1 MKPIEHNELATP
13 VTLSKKVVRGGVWIF
28 SLRILNRGL
37 DFFRIIILARL
48 LSPTDF
54 GLFGVAI
61 LSISVF
67 ETFSQTGFNFALIQ
81 KKESIKT
88 YLDTAWTISALR
100 GLALFIL
107 VFFSAPIIAAFF
119 NAPQATLIVRFLAI
133 SLIFNGFQNI
143 GILFFQKELEFNRL
157 FLLEISTTIT
167 SFASTIILAV
177 LLKNVWALVIG
188 GLLANFVRFC
198 ISYVIQSYRP
208 IPKIEKD
215 KVLELFSFGK
225 WIFLSTIVIFLVRQG
240 DDFFLGKV
248 LGVTA
253 LGFYQMAF
261 MIGNLPSSEIT
272 GIISQVAFPTYTK
285 LKSTPGKLN
294 EAYIKTI
301 SFIALISF
309 PFAGGIFVLA
319 PYFTTL
325 FLGEKWL
332 PIVTPL
338 QILAISGLIRSI
350 VATGGS
356 LFNAIG
362 KPRFDFKM
370 NLWRL
375 IIIIVTI
382 YPLTR
387 LWSISGTSLSVLLGL
402 SASGYIWLRGSM
414 REMNI
419 SLKRFLVI
427 SLPSLSSTLLMLGI
441 ISAITSLILSQN
453 YSFLSFFIS
462 IIAGVFVYFGGIWF
476 MDRYT
481 GLNTL
486 GAFDFIFSN
495 LKS

>member
-1 MKPIEHNELATP
+1 LKPLEYNELATP
-13 VTLSKKVVRGGVWIF
+13 ESLSKRVVRGGVWVFGSRLI
-28 SLRILNRGL
+28 NRGL
-37 DFFRIIILARL
+37 SFIRIIVLARL
-48 LSPTDF
+48 LTPNDF
-54 GLFGVAI
+54 GLVGIAL
-61 LSISVF
+61 LSISML
-67 ETFSQTGFNFALIQ
+67 ETFSQTGFSIALIQ
-81 KKESIKT
+81 KKENIQS
-88 YLDTAWTISALR
+88 YLDTAWTISACR
-100 GLALFIL
+100 GLTLFIL
-107 VFFSAPIIAAFF
+107 TFFSAPLIATFF
-119 NAPQATLIVRFLAI
+119 NSSQATLVIRFVAI
-133 SLIFNGFQNI
+133 SFILTGFQNI
-143 GILFFQKELEFNRL
+143 GILFFQKELEFIKL

-167 SFASTIILAV
+167 HFAATIILAV

-188 GLLANFVRFC
+188 GLLANLVRFC
-198 ISYVIQSYRP
+198 ISYGINNYRP
-208 IPKIEKD
+208 RIKIEKH
-215 KVLELFSFGK
+215 KALELFSFGR
-225 WIFLSTIVIFLVRQG
+225 WIFLSTIVIFLARQG
-240 DDFFLGKV
+240 DDLFLGKV

-272 GIISQVAFPTYTK
+272 GIISQVAFPTYAK

-294 EAYIKTI
+294 DAYIKTI
-301 SFIALISF
+301 SFISLISF
-309 PFAGGIFVLA
+309 PFAGGIFILA

-338 QILAISGLIRSI
+338 QILAISGLIRSV

-387 LWSISGTSLSVLLGL
+387 LWGISGTSLSVLLGL
-402 SASGYIWLRGSM
+402 LASAYIWLRESM

-419 SLKRFLVI
+419 PLKRFLVI
-427 SLPSLSSTLLMLGI
+427 SLPSLSSTLLMLWI
-441 ISAITSLILSQN
+441 ISAITSLILPQN

-462 IIAGVFVYFGGIWF
+462 VIAGVFAYFGGVWL
-476 MDRYT
+476 MDRFT
-481 GLNTL
+481 GLNTM
-486 GAFDFIFSN
+486 GAFDFIFTN